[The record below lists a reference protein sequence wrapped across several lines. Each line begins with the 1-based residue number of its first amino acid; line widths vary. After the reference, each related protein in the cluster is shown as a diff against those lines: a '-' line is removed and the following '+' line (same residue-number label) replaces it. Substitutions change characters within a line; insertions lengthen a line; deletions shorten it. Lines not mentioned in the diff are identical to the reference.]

1 MLVHGKRIEENEDTL
16 IEEPKIEK
24 KMTWEDYTK
33 IAAMAITVVFV
44 LLLSGG
50 AVTALIRRKNKNEK
64 AD

>member
-1 MLVHGKRIEENEDTL
+1 M